1 MEENWERLERELREN
16 EKELEEY
23 GRELGDN

>member
-23 GRELGDN
+23 GREL